1 MSLGSLQERK
11 KNACIQ
17 LSQVKLGSKAHAG
30 AQPSPE
36 GARIAEPDHAAHLW
50 HGKGFCSF
58 LCLPS
63 LKRLCKFSFRC
74 RNLFCRT
81 NIGIILSISN
91 TKVRLKLLDL
101 TLEIYLAG

>member
-1 MSLGSLQERK
+1 LKER

-58 LCLPS
+58 LLS
-63 LKRLCKFSFRC
+63 AISKEAVQVFLYMQKF
-74 RNLFCRT
+74 
-81 NIGIILSISN
+81 I
-91 TKVRLKLLDL
+91 
-101 TLEIYLAG
+101 